1 MITRGQL
8 INERY
13 EIIRSVGEGGMANV
27 YLALDTILNRKVA
40 VKILRGDLAEDEKFV
55 RRFQREAISA
65 SSLNDPNIVEVYDVG
80 EDNGK
85 YFIVMEYVEG
95 KTLKQL
101 IKKRGSLT
109 LPEVV
114 DIMLQLT
121 SAIAHAHESYIIHR
135 DIKPQN
141 VIILEDGRVK
151 IMDFGIAVA
160 LNAGELTQTNSVM
173 GTVYYIPP
181 EQANGGKADIKSDI
195 YSLGILMYEL
205 VTGHVPFKGDNPVEV
220 AIKHMNEE
228 LPSICE
234 YDPDMPQSIENIILK
249 AAAKN
254 PQNRYSSAKEMYE
267 DLKTA
272 LDKERF
278 NEPKVVY
285 EYREKG
291 FDIDTVET
299 PKKMRSQR
307 TNIEEAKED
316 AEEKKMNKAI
326 IILGSI
332 VAALSVI
339 LGFIF
344 FVYPNIMANR
354 SARIPDVS
362 GMTVK
367 QATTILEEKGF
378 KLESK
383 KEKEYSEEIETGKV
397 IGTNPKIGKSIKLS
411 NKIILVISKGSK
423 KITIEDYKGKD
434 FEQVKKKLEKAE
446 ITVLSVKKEIL
457 STEDIKENTILEQD
471 IKVGT
476 KLGKGDTI
484 TFTIPNLYTGY
495 PNFTDGTY
503 TVEDVEKFCTDHGLT
518 LDKTYVEDKT
528 SKNGTIIYQNQ
539 AAGSK
544 VSKGANLRIKVVQ
557 NKEEKEEEEPKCGE
571 NASYDKTT
579 KKCVCNEGYK
589 EDANGACV
597 KEKE

>member
-8 INERY
+8 INDRY
-13 EIIRSVGEGGMANV
+13 EIIRSIGEGGMANV
-27 YLALDTILNRKVA
+27 YLAQDTILDRKVA

-85 YFIVMEYVEG
+85 YFIVMEYVQG
-95 KTLKQL
+95 PTLKQL

-121 SAIAHAHESYIIHR
+121 RAVAHAHESYIIHR

-141 VIILEDGRVK
+141 VVILEDGRVK

-181 EQANGGKADIKSDI
+181 EQANGGTSTTKSDI

-234 YDPDMPQSIENIILK
+234 YDPEMPQSIENIILK
-249 AAAKN
+249 ASAKN
-254 PQNRYSSAKEMYE
+254 PKNRYETAWDMNE

-272 LDKERF
+272 LDKKRF
-278 NEPKVVY
+278 NEPKVT
-285 EYREKG
+285 YRYPEKN
-291 FDIDTVET
+291 FDDDIEVPSQGRAERNKERDDEG
-299 PKKMRSQR
+299 KKDKKL
-307 TNIEEAKED
+307 NIAL
-316 AEEKKMNKAI
+316 

-332 VAALSVI
+332 VGIAI
-339 LGFIF
+339 LAMLFTFII
-344 FVYPNIMANR
+344 YPKI
-354 SARIPDVS
+354 SDKPDVEIPDVQ

-367 QATTILEEKGF
+367 QATSTLEDKGLEVKSKTEK
-378 KLESK
+378 KASDK
-383 KEKEYSEEIETGKV
+383 IDKNKV
-397 IGTNPKIGKSIKLS
+397 IKTDPKIGKSVKNGTKVTLI
-411 NKIILVISKGSK
+411 VSKGSK

-434 FEQVKKKLEKAE
+434 YTTIKTKLEKLGL
-446 ITVLSVKKEIL
+446 TVLKETKDV
-457 STEDIKENTILEQD
+457 SYTEGVSANTILDQD
-471 IKVGT
+471 IKAGEKV
-476 KLGKGDTI
+476 KKGDTI
-484 TFTIPNLYTGY
+484 TLTIPNIYVSY
-495 PNFTDGTY
+495 PDFTDGTY
-503 TVEDVEKFCTDHGLT
+503 DEVAVNGFCQENNITINV
-518 LDKTYVEDKT
+518 TYVEDATKE
-528 SKNGTIIYQNQ
+528 NGTIIYQNMS
-539 AAGSK
+539 AGSK
-544 VSKGANLRIKVVQ
+544 VVEGANLRIKVVK
-557 NKEEKEEEEPKCGE
+557 NTTKANTNSGDTNAGE
-571 NASYDKTT
+571 NSQTDQ
-579 KKCVCNEGYK
+579 
-589 EDANGACV
+589 
-597 KEKE
+597 